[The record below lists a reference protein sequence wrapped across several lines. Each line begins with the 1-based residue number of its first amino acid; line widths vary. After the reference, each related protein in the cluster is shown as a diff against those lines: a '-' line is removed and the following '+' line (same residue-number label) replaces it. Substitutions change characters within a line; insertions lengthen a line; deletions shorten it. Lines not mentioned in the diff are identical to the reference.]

1 MVVQPCDWY
10 GGGRVWGSIAHTVMG
25 LEEAGNLEA
34 VQGLKFWVRGAH
46 GNDRVK
52 LGHRA
57 PVMVVLGTEARSV
70 LS

>member
-1 MVVQPCDWY
+1 
-10 GGGRVWGSIAHTVMG
+10 MG

-52 LGHRA
+52 LGHRT